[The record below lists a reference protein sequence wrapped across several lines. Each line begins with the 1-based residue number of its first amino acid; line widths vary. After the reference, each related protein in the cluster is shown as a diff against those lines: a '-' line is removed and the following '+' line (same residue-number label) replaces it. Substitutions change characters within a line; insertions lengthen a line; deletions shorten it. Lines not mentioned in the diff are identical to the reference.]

1 MPVERRGQAIAF
13 EIGST
18 AGSLGRKLRHG
29 DAEARSLLHALEDE
43 VHAVGTLLHHAAQ
56 PGPNKVLFAHALLG
70 PLDRDVMIA
79 SEGLHPVLVVGGPL
93 AQQLFAHHR
102 SADDL
107 AKEEYDLLWA

>member
-1 MPVERRGQAIAF
+1 MRGL
-13 EIGST
+13 
-18 AGSLGRKLRHG
+18 GSLVGNFGTVTRKLG
-29 DAEARSLLHALEDE
+29 PCSMLLKMKYI
-43 VHAVGTLLHHAAQ
+43 VGPLLHHAAQ
-56 PGPNKVLFAHALLG
+56 PGLNKVLFAHALLG